1 MAEAGLREDLM
12 PQITPQYMA
21 IAIAAVYAL
30 IGFIP
35 LARRALG
42 RPLLWVCLIAG
53 VIAGFFARE
62 AVNLAAEALAPVSS
76 LAAGPGSVVATLVIA
91 ATVGELLKVLGP
103 LAAVMLASASPSE
116 GLAYGAAAG
125 AGFGFIV
132 VQQGL
137 SMALG
142 LVGAPFITPAST
154 VIAVAGWF
162 FRVLPQIV
170 TTAYVARAGVS
181 GGLGLALLLAIL
193 VQVGLGLVDRLP
205 LLAGVPTGLV
215 ITALISLG
223 FYIYLWNVNS
233 TQTTRGVPAPQ
244 T

>member
-1 MAEAGLREDLM
+1 
-12 PQITPQYMA
+12 MA

-35 LARRALG
+35 LARRALA

-62 AVNLAAEALAPVSS
+62 AVNLAAEALAPVSA
-76 LAAGPGSVVATLVIA
+76 LASGPASVVVTLLIA
-91 ATVGELLKVLGP
+91 AAVGELLKVLGP
-103 LAAVMLASASPSE
+103 LAALVMTSASPID

-142 LVGAPFITPAST
+142 LVGAPFITPVST
-154 VIAVAGWF
+154 VVAVAGWF

-181 GGLGLALLLAIL
+181 GGLGASLLLAIL

-205 LLAGVPTGLV
+205 LIAGIPTGLV

-223 FYIYLWNVNS
+223 FYIYLWNVNP
-233 TQTTRGVPAPQ
+233 TPNTRGVPAPQ
-244 T
+244 S